1 MRVLGAWYGWRTQ
14 PVIYRGRPV
23 WCTPGHEISKGVSAQ
38 AAYFFDQRITVC
50 GIYVLWSLAYHDRDS
65 YHIIDI
71 QIFVALAAELLKEFE
86 VLDAL
91 VLFVTTYAAALQDV
105 KLVAPTLDE
114 SKHMMIHHVFGRDVH
129 HDKGVVVSM
138 PLVILWLPAC
148 QLRQSSRGGVV
159 QLGRLYEGSLE
170 PVETV
175 SLSLF
180 LLRGCYAAGKLVI
193 ICMFSQNFSC
203 SLFVLGVAPNKIS
216 QTIRAASPF

>member
-1 MRVLGAWYGWRTQ
+1 MNISLWHLYS
-14 PVIYRGRPV
+14 PVI
-23 WCTPGHEISKGVSAQ
+23 
-38 AAYFFDQRITVC
+38 RIQ
-50 GIYVLWSLAYHDRDS
+50 DRDS

-71 QIFVALAAELLKEFE
+71 QISVTLTAELLEEIE
-86 VLDAL
+86 VLNAL
-91 VLFVTTYAAALQDV
+91 VLFVATYAAALQDV

-138 PLVILWLPAC
+138 PLVIFWLPAC

>member
-1 MRVLGAWYGWRTQ
+1 MLGAWYGWRTQ

-23 WCTPGHEISKGVSAQ
+23 WCIPGHEISKGVSAQ

-50 GIYVLWSLAYHDRDS
+50 GIYVLWSLAYHDRDG

-71 QIFVALAAELLKEFE
+71 QISVTLTAELLEEIE

-91 VLFVTTYAAALQDV
+91 VLFVATYAAALQDV

-129 HDKGVVVSM
+129 NDKGVMVSM

-193 ICMFSQNFSC
+193 ICVFSQNFSC